1 MLNRFDDRT
10 LEIATVI
17 VVVLIALIILCYLA
31 IYLNPYV
38 FFNPFPPP
46 TATPIAQVT
55 TAPGTPVLFTATPVP
70 SPTGPPTATTVPSS
84 TPLPT
89 DTPTPTPTD
98 TPTPTWTPTA
108 TPTDTPRP
116 TATRRPPIP
125 PTPVPSPTPYPYQY
139 QKAGARPDCVRTWVH
154 GYVLGANGLPEAG
167 VQMRIGNADGWR
179 GDVWTD
185 ANGYYEATFHWEP
198 KAGRWL
204 VRVFKGGQP
213 RSVEFW
219 WDTSAG
225 CTGPYSLQ
233 EVEIIWRHQ

>member
-17 VVVLIALIILCYLA
+17 VVVLIALTILCYLA
-31 IYLNPYV
+31 IWLNPYMP
-38 FFNPFPPP
+38 FNPWPPDTPTPTGGVAVVPTLAETWTPEP
-46 TATPIAQVT
+46 TATRTTPTVT
-55 TAPGTPVLFTATPVP
+55 LTPSLTPE
-70 SPTGPPTATTVPSS
+70 PTET
-84 TPLPT
+84 L
-89 DTPTPTPTD
+89 TPTPTD
-98 TPTPTWTPTA
+98 TSTPTSTPTPTA
-108 TPTDTPRP
+108 TNTPKPTNTPRP
-116 TATRRPPIP
+116 PKP
-125 PTPVPSPTPYPYQY
+125 PTPVPSPTPYPYNY

-154 GYVLGANGLPEAG
+154 GFVLGANGLPEAG

-204 VRVFKGGQP
+204 IRVFKGGQA
-213 RSVEFW
+213 RSAPFW
-219 WDTSAG
+219 WDTSDG